1 MKVYRNMSELNYDL
15 SMHDLKNEIIYISRG
30 LNKYISKLPLAKLK
44 ELQREFKIRKIK
56 IKVQEVEDANGT
68 N

>member
-30 LNKYISKLPLAKLK
+30 FNKYISKLPIIKFRELK
-44 ELQREFKIRKIK
+44 RELNLRKITL
-56 IKVQEVEDANGT
+56 KVQEVKDANGT